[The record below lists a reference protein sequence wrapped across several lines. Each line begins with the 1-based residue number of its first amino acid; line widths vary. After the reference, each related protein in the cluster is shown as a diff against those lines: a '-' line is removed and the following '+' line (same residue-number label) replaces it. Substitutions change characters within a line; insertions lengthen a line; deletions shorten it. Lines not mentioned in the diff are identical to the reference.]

1 VLAYVNAF
9 KIDLTSVTELVEAY
23 ERVFAIVFSIE
34 AVEVLKTLN
43 VRIKDLTIMLVVI
56 EL

>member
-1 VLAYVNAF
+1 M
-9 KIDLTSVTELVEAY
+9 DLTSVTELVEAY
-23 ERVFAIVFSIE
+23 ERVLAIVFSIE

-43 VRIKDLTIMLVVI
+43 VRIKDLNILLVVT

>member
-1 VLAYVNAF
+1 MLAYVNAF
-9 KIDLTSVTELVEAY
+9 KMDLTSVTELVEAY
-23 ERVFAIVFSIE
+23 ERVLAIVFSIE

-43 VRIKDLTIMLVVI
+43 VRIKDLNILLVVT

>member
-1 VLAYVNAF
+1 MVL
-9 KIDLTSVTELVEAY
+9 
-23 ERVFAIVFSIE
+23 AIVFSIE

-43 VRIKDLTIMLVVI
+43 VRIKDLTIVLVVT